1 MKRLPRRFGLARAW
15 DFTAPGSPERHFSR
29 YGLGSS
35 SLVLLGSIAARTR
48 TIRLGTA
55 ILVPTLHNPIQM
67 AEDTATLDVISN
79 GRLDVGFGRGS
90 ANYEYTGYN
99 IDRNES
105 QGMCQESILTIKD
118 LWTTPDDSHDGRH
131 YKVNHA
137 TLAPSPIQRPHP
149 PIYIAATRTQA
160 TLEFVVSSGHPLII
174 GVVLD
179 TVDAVGLCHQF
190 VRMSKESGHNVGMSE
205 IPFFRYFYVADS
217 EEQ

>member
-1 MKRLPRRFGLARAW
+1 
-15 DFTAPGSPERHFSR
+15 
-29 YGLGSS
+29 
-35 SLVLLGSIAARTR
+35 
-48 TIRLGTA
+48 
-55 ILVPTLHNPIQM
+55 M

-105 QGMCQESILTIKD
+105 QGMFQESINTIQA
-118 LWTTPDDSHDGRH
+118 LWTTPNYSHDGRY
-131 YKVNHA
+131 YKVNHV
-137 TLAPSPIQRPHP
+137 TLVPKPLQEPHP

-179 TVDAVGLCHQF
+179 TVDAVVCAISSSGCPRSRATTCQCLRYRSSATSTSPILRSRHGKIPGRLWIGLWT
-190 VRMSKESGHNVGMSE
+190 
-205 IPFFRYFYVADS
+205 
-217 EEQ
+217 